1 MSAPAVE
8 PYTFAAQK
16 NPVHSGSLLAVAP
29 VVHRLRGCLALTL
42 SVDGRNFS
50 SFQPLLPCHAYG
62 ERASHQPVAGGVT
75 LDGDTVSFWV
85 HRSVPSISFGAL
97 TPEPLKNYRHRSQ
110 PPANVAI
117 YKMPAER
124 LRKWTRRALASL
136 AS

>member
-1 MSAPAVE
+1 M
-8 PYTFAAQK
+8 
-16 NPVHSGSLLAVAP
+16 HSGSLLAVAP

-42 SVDGRNFS
+42 SVDGRNWS
-50 SFQPLLPCHAYG
+50 SLQPLLPCHAYG

-75 LDGDTVSFWV
+75 LDGGTVSFWV

-97 TPEPLKNYRHRSQ
+97 TPEPLKVYRHRSQ

>member
-1 MSAPAVE
+1 VAAATAAP
-8 PYTFAAQK
+8 T
-16 NPVHSGSLLAVAP
+16 AVA
-29 VVHRLRGCLALTL
+29 A
-42 SVDGRNFS
+42 
-50 SFQPLLPCHAYG
+50 
-62 ERASHQPVAGGVT
+62 AGAAPTAAGTACGVT

-85 HRSVPSISFGAL
+85 HRSVPSISFGAM

-117 YKMPAER
+117 YRMPAER

>member
-1 MSAPAVE
+1 MASSSSSLPNCV
-8 PYTFAAQK
+8 AQ
-16 NPVHSGSLLAVAP
+16 S
-29 VVHRLRGCLALTL
+29 
-42 SVDGRNFS
+42 
-50 SFQPLLPCHAYG
+50 

-97 TPEPLKNYRHRSQ
+97 TPEPLKSYRHRSQ

-136 AS
+136 AAR

>member
-1 MSAPAVE
+1 MC
-8 PYTFAAQK
+8 
-16 NPVHSGSLLAVAP
+16 SGA
-29 VVHRLRGCLALTL
+29 
-42 SVDGRNFS
+42 
-50 SFQPLLPCHAYG
+50 
-62 ERASHQPVAGGVT
+62 HQPVAGGVT

-97 TPEPLKNYRHRSQ
+97 TPEPLKVYRHRSQ

-117 YKMPAER
+117 YRMPAER